1 MPRKSKSQ
9 PIASVAPGQP
19 YGIAGDQQAAMKT
32 VPLPNNQTIPEPL
45 NASSP
50 NPVAPPTATPNSPSV
65 SLEDI
70 LGAAQASPTPGS
82 GAFSAPTMMPNQGLL
97 DQVTPPPTAPRTNPT
112 IELLK
117 TMAANAGNDPA
128 ILEIVN
134 QLQMQRMQ

>member
-9 PIASVAPGQP
+9 PLANVAPGQP

-32 VPLPNNQTIPEPL
+32 IPIPNSQIIPEPL
-45 NASSP
+45 RSTSP
-50 NPVAPPTATPNSPSV
+50 ESATSATPPPATTGM
-65 SLEDI
+65 SLQNI
-70 LGAAQASPTPGS
+70 LQAAQEAPMPGA
-82 GAFSAPTMMPNQGLL
+82 GAFSAPTALPNQGLL
-97 DQVTPPPTAPRTNPT
+97 DQVQPPPNTPVTNPT